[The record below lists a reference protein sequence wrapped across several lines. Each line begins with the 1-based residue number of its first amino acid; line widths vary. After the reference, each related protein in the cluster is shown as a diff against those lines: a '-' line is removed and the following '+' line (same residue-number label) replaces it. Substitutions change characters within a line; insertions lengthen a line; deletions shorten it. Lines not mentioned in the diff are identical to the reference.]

1 MDADTLANSGLQSS
15 FVLAVVIAAV
25 LFANHLGGSVG
36 LAKRATQ
43 VALGLVL
50 VMLVFS
56 ATTAFYGPLA
66 IPVEGLELETM
77 MESEQQ
83 VMRLI
88 NESAQRN
95 SDVATIHVGL
105 GIIFVALGVV
115 LFRKLSAVTP
125 AFLLGGILLILLG
138 YPTGGGV
145 PDLLNTFAGFL
156 SALVPGTLSD
166 AGNARDIARFVV
178 LLVGTVLLT
187 GLIYFRWERDES
199 SGNATE
205 ESESQTPMA

>member
-1 MDADTLANSGLQSS
+1 MMSTEALGGSGLQSG

-25 LFANHLGGSVG
+25 LLANHLGGSVG
-36 LAKRATQ
+36 LAKRVTQ

-50 VMLVFS
+50 MMLVFS
-56 ATTAFYGPLA
+56 ATTAFHGPLA
-66 IPVEGLELETM
+66 IPVTELETVFD
-77 MESEQQ
+77 SEQQ
-83 VMRLI
+83 LMELN

-95 SDVATIHVGL
+95 SDVGTIHVGL

-125 AFLLGGILLILLG
+125 AFLLGGVLLILLG
-138 YPTGGGV
+138 APTGREV
-145 PDLLNTFAGFL
+145 PDPLNAFAGL
-156 SALVPGTLSD
+156 LGAVLPGTLSD

-178 LLVGTVLLT
+178 LLVGTVLLA

-199 SGNATE
+199 PGDAPE
-205 ESESQTPMA
+205 KSES